1 MSETTFNP
9 AVIEMFGADITALR
23 DASFTVVENVE
34 WSVLP
39 GDFWVVAG
47 QQHSGKSDLLL
58 CAAGLMM
65 PPRGTCRL
73 FGCNTREFDETQI
86 AERLRVGFVFADGR
100 LFSHLTIAENVA
112 LPLRYHKNLTDAEAA
127 RAVELLLELL
137 ELTPFADSTP
147 GSLASSWRQR
157 AALARALVLKP
168 ELLLLDNPLGG
179 LGARHRQWLLNF
191 LAQLSTGH
199 EFFGGYP
206 LTVIVTTDDLR
217 AWQHPQRKF
226 AVLHEGN
233 FSELGAWNGEDFARS
248 PAVKELLAEPVE
260 TNMNMK

>member
-23 DASFTVVENVE
+23 DASFTVVENVA

-39 GDFWVVAG
+39 GEFWVVAG
-47 QQHSGKSDLLL
+47 QQRSGKSDLLMH
-58 CAAGLMM
+58 AAGLVT
-65 PPRGTCRL
+65 PARGACRL
-73 FGCNTREFDETQI
+73 FGCDTKEFDETQI
-86 AERLRVGFVFADGR
+86 AERRRVGFVFADGK

-112 LPLRYHKNLTDAEAA
+112 LPLRYHKNLTEAEAA

-137 ELTPFADSTP
+137 ELTPFANMTP
-147 GSLASSWRQR
+147 RNLAASWRQR
-157 AALARALVLKP
+157 AGLARALALKP

-179 LGARHRQWLLNF
+179 LAARHRQWLLKF
-191 LAQLSTGH
+191 LSELSAGH
-199 EFFGGYP
+199 EFFSRVP
-206 LTVIVTTDDLR
+206 MTVIVTTDDLR

-233 FSELGAWNGEDFARS
+233 FFGLGAWNGEEFARS
-248 PAVKELLAEPVE
+248 DAVKELLADPVE
-260 TNMNMK
+260 TNI